1 MQNAKSKMH
10 TVTVFRR
17 RIRARR
23 IRALFAF
30 CILHLA
36 LLLPANAFAQLV
48 AAKDGPIVYGPH
60 HVNAT
65 DPAAHKKFWADTLG
79 GTVAKVGTDGREVI
93 KIPNVWIF
101 MRAQAAKGSSK
112 GSTADHIGFSVKD
125 LDQTL
130 GRVKANGFRVA
141 TADESPASYN
151 VKGDVANPGPGTR
164 LAFVFGPDDVKVEL
178 LEQRDQAEPI
188 KLHHMHFF
196 GEQNTAM
203 RDWYVKVFGASAV
216 PAQPNAPFV
225 SATLPGLRLNFS
237 PSPTPVVGT
246 VGRSVDHIG
255 FEVKNLQD
263 FLTRLEGQ
271 GIKPSVTFRRV
282 DALGINIAF
291 IVDPWGTN
299 IELTEGLDKIQ

>member
-1 MQNAKSKMH
+1 MLRS
-10 TVTVFRR
+10 
-17 RIRARR
+17 
-23 IRALFAF
+23 ALSFVAVVS
-30 CILHLA
+30 
-36 LLLPANAFAQLV
+36 LLLVPSASSAQLL
-48 AAKDGPIVYGPH
+48 AAKEGPIVYGHH

-65 DPAAHKKFWADTLG
+65 DPAAHKKFWADALG
-79 GTVAKVGTDGREVI
+79 GVVTKVGTDGREVI

-101 MRAQAAKGSSK
+101 MRTQAAKGSSK
-112 GSTADHIGFSVKD
+112 GSTADHIGFSVSN
-125 LDQTL
+125 LDATL
-130 GRVKANGFRVA
+130 ARVKANGFRVA
-141 TADESPASYN
+141 TAEESPASYN

-178 LEQRDQAEPI
+178 LEATNQPEPV

-196 GEQNTAM
+196 GEQNSAM
-203 RDWYVKVFGASAV
+203 RDWYVRVFGATGVQAG
-216 PAQPNAPFV
+216 PNALFL
-225 SATLPGLRLNFS
+225 SATLPGLRMNFS
-237 PSPTPVVGT
+237 PSTTAT
-246 VGRSVDHIG
+246 VATAGRAVDHIG

-263 FLTRLEGQ
+263 FLARLEGQ